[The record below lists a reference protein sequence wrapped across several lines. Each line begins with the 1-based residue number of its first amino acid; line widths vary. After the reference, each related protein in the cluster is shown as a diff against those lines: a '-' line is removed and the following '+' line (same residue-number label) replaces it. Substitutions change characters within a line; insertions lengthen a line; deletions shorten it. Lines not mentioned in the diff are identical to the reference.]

1 MPLGSEACLPLQ
13 LRLPLGGSFFM
24 TFLDLAMSAG
34 IGVRKWSIN
43 ETTLL
48 SLSSSS
54 CSDSDSSELYSI
66 RSSTTTA
73 TARRH
78 HCYMNM
84 TELAKH
90 VASWTSGFNPI
101 IPEIMLVLKAIG

>member
-1 MPLGSEACLPLQ
+1 MQE
-13 LRLPLGGSFFM
+13 FM

-34 IGVRKWSIN
+34 IGVRKRSIN
-43 ETTLL
+43 ETIL

-66 RSSTTTA
+66 LMVLEVVQPQPLLDAITA
-73 TARRH
+73 T
-78 HCYMNM
+78 YTNM
-84 TELAKH
+84 AELTKH

-101 IPEIMLVLKAIG
+101 IPVFNPLFPKLCLCSKLQVILKIMPA